1 MPDVFINYRTGD
13 EASAAKLID
22 LDLSRRFG
30 SDRIFFAS
38 KSIKPGENFPDA
50 LRRAVRSSRVLLAVI
65 GRDWLTAR
73 DADGRNA
80 LDDEEDWI
88 RRELVEAFERGVCV
102 IPVLVD
108 GAPRLSPVAL
118 PPALHALA
126 ECEYRRFS
134 HRTAEDDL
142 DRLSR
147 DIVDLVSGLVDS
159 TAVRQRAPE
168 AEGSHSTRNTAS
180 GVRGFS
186 VQARD
191 ISGTIVNRANG
202 PIHSGSGAQYNVSHV
217 SGAGANDVAEGRPG
231 DDEGRGDATG

>member
-13 EASAAKLID
+13 EAAAAKLID

-30 SDRIFFAS
+30 SNRIFFAS

-65 GRDWLTAR
+65 GRAWLTAR
-73 DADGRNA
+73 DAEGRSA
-80 LDDEEDWI
+80 LDNEGDWI
-88 RRELVEAFERGVCV
+88 RRELVEAFECGVCV

-108 GAPRLSPVAL
+108 GAPRLSPAAL

-134 HRTAEDDL
+134 HRTAEDNL

-147 DIVDLVSGLVDS
+147 DIIDLVFGLVDS
-159 TAVRQRAPE
+159 TAAQQPTPE
-168 AEGSHSTRNTAS
+168 AQELHSTRNTATD
-180 GVRGFS
+180 VRGFS

-191 ISGTIVNRANG
+191 VGGTIINTANG
-202 PIHSGSGAQYNVSHV
+202 PIHSGTGAQYNVPRV
-217 SGAGANDVAEGRPG
+217 PG
-231 DDEGRGDATG
+231 DGPKTTGDHRQDDEDDGGASG